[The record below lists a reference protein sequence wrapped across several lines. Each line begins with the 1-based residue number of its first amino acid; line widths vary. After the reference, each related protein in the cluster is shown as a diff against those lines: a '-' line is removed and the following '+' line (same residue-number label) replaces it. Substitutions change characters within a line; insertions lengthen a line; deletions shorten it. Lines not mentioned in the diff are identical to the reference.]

1 MSEETTNQ
9 EETLQE
15 TVESQT
21 EVQQEVAQD
30 DVPKNVSVDE
40 DGTIKIDLR
49 QQPETQQED
58 AIQEQETTSVDVG
71 ERTTNSEE
79 VDEEVRA
86 DNDESPVV
94 ELVQDEE
101 VENVQETILADKI
114 KDIPNKL
121 KEQEEDVSNTRELPE
136 NVDKLISFMEE
147 TGGTLEDYISLNKDY
162 GAMEDMEVLREHYRK
177 SKPHLDESE
186 INFLIEDS
194 FSYDED
200 IDDERDIR
208 RKKLLL
214 KESIAE
220 AKSNLTSLKGK
231 YYDDLKL
238 SSKLT
243 PEQIEAVEFY
253 NSYKEEQDSVQ
264 RQSQKQRTVFEE
276 KTNNLFSESFKGFE
290 YKVGDKKYRFN
301 VKDVNN
307 VKSTQ
312 SDINSLVSKFVNNNN
327 EMSDA
332 AGYHKALFTAM
343 NADSIANHFYEQGR
357 ADAIKTQMQE
367 SKNIDMGPRGTHEA
381 VTTDSGIKIRA
392 VAGDDSSRLRIK
404 MKQ

>member
-58 AIQEQETTSVDVG
+58 AIQKQETTSVDVG

-186 INFLIEDS
+186 INF
-194 FSYDED
+194 
-200 IDDERDIR
+200 
-208 RKKLLL
+208 
-214 KESIAE
+214 
-220 AKSNLTSLKGK
+220 
-231 YYDDLKL
+231 
-238 SSKLT
+238 
-243 PEQIEAVEFY
+243 
-253 NSYKEEQDSVQ
+253 
-264 RQSQKQRTVFEE
+264 
-276 KTNNLFSESFKGFE
+276 
-290 YKVGDKKYRFN
+290 
-301 VKDVNN
+301 
-307 VKSTQ
+307 
-312 SDINSLVSKFVNNNN
+312 
-327 EMSDA
+327 
-332 AGYHKALFTAM
+332 
-343 NADSIANHFYEQGR
+343 
-357 ADAIKTQMQE
+357 
-367 SKNIDMGPRGTHEA
+367 
-381 VTTDSGIKIRA
+381 
-392 VAGDDSSRLRIK
+392 
-404 MKQ
+404 

>member
-58 AIQEQETTSVDVG
+58 AVQKQETTSVDVG

-79 VDEEVRA
+79 VDEEVRT

-220 AKSNLTSLKGK
+220 AKIKSN
-231 YYDDLKL
+231 
-238 SSKLT
+238 
-243 PEQIEAVEFY
+243 
-253 NSYKEEQDSVQ
+253 
-264 RQSQKQRTVFEE
+264 
-276 KTNNLFSESFKGFE
+276 
-290 YKVGDKKYRFN
+290 
-301 VKDVNN
+301 
-307 VKSTQ
+307 
-312 SDINSLVSKFVNNNN
+312 
-327 EMSDA
+327 
-332 AGYHKALFTAM
+332 
-343 NADSIANHFYEQGR
+343 
-357 ADAIKTQMQE
+357 
-367 SKNIDMGPRGTHEA
+367 
-381 VTTDSGIKIRA
+381 
-392 VAGDDSSRLRIK
+392 
-404 MKQ
+404 